1 MNTLLKAIFGIN
13 PVWKMF
19 TFLGVF
25 FFLIAAMLYARD
37 EEARQAA
44 TASKMRPD
52 VVADAKPKKHGPRAL
67 YVAAMA
73 YDIDPVLLLAISRI
87 ETAGTFSVNI
97 RPRRKNG
104 KTIGTARGL
113 CQMIKATAKT
123 VKTNWNS
130 LNPYEQADACAR
142 FTSQNVQA
150 LKSGLNRP
158 PSDVEVYYAHFMG
171 VRAALRFIRLSGKLS
186 VQKAF
191 PARVLKANTFLVKM
205 RTVAGVRL
213 FYERKLADAKEWV
226 RIHFNIKGRPARL

>member
-1 MNTLLKAIFGIN
+1 
-13 PVWKMF
+13 
-19 TFLGVF
+19 
-25 FFLIAAMLYARD
+25 MLYARD
-37 EEARQAA
+37 ESEKIEARSARNA
-44 TASKMRPD
+44 GIKKDKARPER
-52 VVADAKPKKHGPRAL
+52 HEPRAL

-104 KTIGTARGL
+104 TTIGTARGL

-123 VKTNWNS
+123 VKTNWKS
-130 LNPYEQADACAR
+130 MNPYEQADACAR
-142 FTSQNVQA
+142 FTSQNVNA
-150 LKSGLNRP
+150 LKAGLKRP

-171 VRAALRFIRLSGKLS
+171 VNAALRFIRLSGRIP

-191 PARVLKANTFLVKM
+191 PARVLKANKFLVRM

-213 FYERKLADAKEWV
+213 FYDRKLADAKDWV
-226 RIHFNIKGRPARL
+226 RLHFNIKGRPARL